1 MIIAHEVADP
11 KTLITFM
18 KNNFGSIKIS
28 NIGLNVSDIEIS
40 KAFYQEILG
49 LHVVEESR
57 QLPLRY
63 ASMTRDGRTL
73 LTLWE
78 NSRMR
83 LGNCPPA
90 LHRLTFVA
98 DSTEEVNRTEKLL
111 ENLGARWSKQT
122 SSSPALHFE
131 DPDGI
136 PIELY
141 SQDVETPELED
152 APTGLA
158 TRTAGICSA

>member
-1 MIIAHEVADP
+1 
-11 KTLITFM
+11 M
-18 KNNFGSIKIS
+18 KDNPGSIKIGH
-28 NIGLNVSDIEIS
+28 IGLNVSDIEIS
-40 KAFYQEILG
+40 KAFYQEVLG
-49 LHVVEESR
+49 LRVGDESR

-98 DSTEEVNRTEKLL
+98 DSTEEVNRTKRLL
-111 ENLGARWSKQT
+111 ENLGARWTEKDPLSSQT
-122 SSSPALHFE
+122 SSSAVLHFD

-136 PIELY
+136 PIELC
-141 SQDVETPELED
+141 SPDGETSALED
-152 APTGLA
+152 APTGSA
-158 TRTAGICSA
+158 TRGICSA

>member
-1 MIIAHEVADP
+1 
-11 KTLITFM
+11 M
-18 KNNFGSIKIS
+18 KNNSGSIKIG

-40 KAFYQEILG
+40 KVFYQEVLG
-49 LHVVEESR
+49 LRVGDESH

-63 ASMTRDGRTL
+63 ASMTRDGRTV

-98 DSTEEVNRTEKLL
+98 DSTEQVNRTKRLL
-111 ENLGARWSKQT
+111 ENLGTRWSERDPFCSQT
-122 SSSPALHFE
+122 SSAAVLHFE

-141 SQDVETPELED
+141 SPDGEISALEG
-152 APTGLA
+152 APTSS
-158 TRTAGICSA
+158 RTPGICSG

>member
-1 MIIAHEVADP
+1 
-11 KTLITFM
+11 M
-18 KNNFGSIKIS
+18 KNNSGSIKIG

-40 KAFYQEILG
+40 KAFYQEVLG
-49 LHVVEESR
+49 LRVSAESR

-98 DSTEEVNRTEKLL
+98 DSTEEVNRTKRLL
-111 ENLGARWSKQT
+111 EDLGARWSQEDPLCSEA
-122 SSSPALHFE
+122 SSSAVLHFE

-141 SQDVETPELED
+141 SPDGETAASED
-152 APTGLA
+152 ATASSAAPTP
-158 TRTAGICSA
+158 GICSGSLND

>member
-1 MIIAHEVADP
+1 
-11 KTLITFM
+11 M
-18 KNNFGSIKIS
+18 KNNSGRIKIG

-40 KAFYQEILG
+40 KAFYQEVLG
-49 LHVVEESR
+49 LRVSDESR

-63 ASMTRDGRTL
+63 ASMTWDGRIL

-98 DSTEEVNRTEKLL
+98 DSTEEVNRTKRLL
-111 ENLGARWSKQT
+111 ENLGARWSQEDPLCSQA
-122 SSSPALHFE
+122 SSSSVLHFE

-141 SQDVETPELED
+141 SPDCETSPLED
-152 APTGLA
+152 APTGSP
-158 TRTAGICSA
+158 T

>member
-1 MIIAHEVADP
+1 MIIAREVADP

-40 KAFYQEILG
+40 KAFYQEVLG
-49 LHVVEESR
+49 LRVVEESR

-98 DSTEEVNRTEKLL
+98 DSTEEVNRTKKLL

-141 SQDVETPELED
+141 SQDV
-152 APTGLA
+152 
-158 TRTAGICSA
+158 